1 MCCHDTV
8 FGKVTAQCIDQLRS
22 LPDEKVP
29 GSKQHC
35 SRLLRFALHGYEA
48 HCRPRS
54 CLHDGLG
61 VRRIILLPLHERPY
75 VDRGNEP
82 HHVPDPFNLTPPSV
96 SGRAGLHCHDA
107 KWLRCEKRQ
116 KALPGQLLSKE
127 YRAVR
132 RSAVQLKDPLR
143 EVNADNRNLRHGCR
157 SFSWPA
163 EGRQGIHCNAA
174 GRGHPRHQ
182 NKRSPCAGSRWP
194 AEARGSRV
202 PEPSALSPHPWEHQR
217 AHHCRARPSSPT
229 HAASAPCSRSWR
241 RSTRPPPSARH
252 ARLRDPKPF
261 APRGRAP
268 RKRTC
273 WSSCLSWP
281 HLLRSRSLR
290 STRSV
295 SGRLFWLYRA
305 VDDEGGEASDGRHF
319 EILLNLTFGRA
330 PPSK

>member
-1 MCCHDTV
+1 M
-8 FGKVTAQCIDQLRS
+8 
-22 LPDEKVP
+22 
-29 GSKQHC
+29 
-35 SRLLRFALHGYEA
+35 
-48 HCRPRS
+48 
-54 CLHDGLG
+54 
-61 VRRIILLPLHERPY
+61 
-75 VDRGNEP
+75 
-82 HHVPDPFNLTPPSV
+82 
-96 SGRAGLHCHDA
+96 
-107 KWLRCEKRQ
+107 RCKKRQ
-116 KALPGQLLSKE
+116 KPLPGQLLSKE

-182 NKRSPCAGSRWP
+182 NTRSPCAGSRWP

-241 RSTRPPPSARH
+241 RSTRPPPSATH

-261 APRGRAP
+261 APRGRGP

-273 WSSCLSWP
+273 WSSCLSWL
-281 HLLRSRSLR
+281 HLLRSWSLR
-290 STRSV
+290 STRSGSTIKPADV
-295 SGRLFWLYRA
+295 RSPSLERDFLKPRRTVRSGRSARKISSKTLRR
-305 VDDEGGEASDGRHF
+305 EASSAAVGWRWSTLGQAARGSSEVH
-319 EILLNLTFGRA
+319 
-330 PPSK
+330 